1 MCLIYEL
8 ASNGSLD
15 VFWKDDEGRMRLSNP
30 TTRIKIAHQV
40 ATVLRYMHEGLDQGL
55 GRVDVCYHRDIKSG
69 NICLRADFTALVID
83 CGLSKYVIESEESFS
98 SAGVMGTK
106 GYICPEYNEDDT
118 TFVSACDVFSFG
130 VFLCELITGKTSV
143 LRAQHSSVYETKKSR
158 KLIDDIDQA
167 VDWQEEIVDRFVAL
181 ASACIKPTTSE
192 RPPISEVVKELQ
204 DLLAMSE
211 PSDKPEPSGSAGP
224 FEAKCRTCGV
234 TGSDS
239 IQCSG
244 GTHQHIHCSRCMEGN
259 LKQSF
264 ATVQPHVFRCLK
276 EGCDSQG
283 FRDDEVM
290 ELISTN
296 AWNTFLY
303 HRHFEQVLNQFDK
316 TNDRIDTSLKLQ
328 AQLCAGNG
336 LRCPRLFILVEAEKP
351 DLSHP
356 REWVKNQKSVKLY
369 LYFVCSHSNEVV
381 SEEAKIK
388 LRCTRDWLKK
398 IAPALNLSL
407 GLLQIAGGILG
418 KTLPFEKCMLNEM
431 DEWVNDLLEPKA
443 QEILSSVR
451 SGGRAL
457 NSSDVQE
464 LVGPA
469 RSLLAER
476 AAENLTWQSELTE
489 AYDFEKKEAT
499 FIKARFQGDGRYQQW
514 HTN

>member
-1 MCLIYEL
+1 
-8 ASNGSLD
+8 
-15 VFWKDDEGRMRLSNP
+15 
-30 TTRIKIAHQV
+30 
-40 ATVLRYMHEGLDQGL
+40 
-55 GRVDVCYHRDIKSG
+55 
-69 NICLRADFTALVID
+69 
-83 CGLSKYVIESEESFS
+83 
-98 SAGVMGTK
+98 
-106 GYICPEYNEDDT
+106 
-118 TFVSACDVFSFG
+118 
-130 VFLCELITGKTSV
+130 
-143 LRAQHSSVYETKKSR
+143 
-158 KLIDDIDQA
+158 
-167 VDWQEEIVDRFVAL
+167 
-181 ASACIKPTTSE
+181 
-192 RPPISEVVKELQ
+192 
-204 DLLAMSE
+204 
-211 PSDKPEPSGSAGP
+211 
-224 FEAKCRTCGV
+224 
-234 TGSDS
+234 
-239 IQCSG
+239 
-244 GTHQHIHCSRCMEGN
+244 MEGN

-290 ELISTN
+290 ELISYN
-296 AWNTFLY
+296 AWATFLS
-303 HRHFEQVLNQFDK
+303 RRNFEQVKDMVLNHFDD

-356 REWVKNQKSVKLY
+356 REWVKNQKYVKLY

-418 KTLPFEKCMLNEM
+418 KTLPDEMFKLNEM

-489 AYDFEKKEAT
+489 AYDFVKKEAT
-499 FIKARFQGDGRYQQW
+499 FIKARFQDDGRYQQW